1 MESFLNRY
9 RNITV
14 LLLVIFAQLILLAV
28 QVKNGRDVR
37 MIRVWSV
44 TAVSPVAQFI
54 ETVRGGTIGLVKNYI
69 TLRDMN
75 AQNRRLQAE
84 VDRLRLDNIFLKNE
98 LNTADRAKALQV
110 FQTQVRSRT
119 VAATVIGTGPG
130 ATSKVVFVDRG
141 SASGVKRGMGVVT
154 PDGIVGKVFE
164 AYPTASEV
172 LLITDPNF
180 AAGVISQKT
189 GVRGTAKG
197 TGTPLCKVD
206 YIPME
211 EKVQPGEW
219 VYTSGDDRIFPR
231 GFPVGIVK
239 VSRDAQPY
247 REVYIEPAGTQHGL
261 SDVLILVDPVHQ
273 EIPAEPPQNQQVFVA
288 PPPAQGQ
295 AGQEGTAQGAGTPPP
310 PVSGGT
316 EADKLKRLYKE
327 TGDAQG
333 HVFGEGLPGSKP
345 PDFTHL
351 GQPPQPAAPAGAS
364 KSGTPP
370 AQGAAPANPNPKT
383 AVPPGGAA
391 PKAAPAVPGAVPKSQ
406 APTPARQSLP
416 PTAGSPVSP
425 ARPGAS
431 APAGPPAAPAGQ
443 PAGTTTR

>member
-44 TAVSPVAQFI
+44 TAVSPVATVI
-54 ETVRGGTIGLVKNYI
+54 EAVRGGTIGLVRNYV
-69 TLRDMN
+69 TLRDTN
-75 AQNRRLQAE
+75 AEKRRLQTE
-84 VDRLRLDNIFLKNE
+84 VDKLRLENIFLKNE

-110 FQTQVRSRT
+110 FQTQVRSQT

-141 SASGVKRGMGVVT
+141 TASGVKRGMGVVT

-164 AYPTASEV
+164 AFPTASEV

-189 GVRGTAKG
+189 GVRGTVKG

-206 YIPME
+206 YIAQE
-211 EKVQPGEW
+211 DKIQPGEW

-239 VSRDAQPY
+239 ISRDAQPY
-247 REVYIEPAGTQHGL
+247 REVYIDPVGAQHGL

-273 EIPAEPPQNQQVFVA
+273 EIPAEPPQNQQVFLAPA
-288 PPPAQGQ
+288 PPGQPADDA
-295 AGQEGTAQGAGTPPP
+295 AGQQRA

-333 HVFGEGLPGSKP
+333 HVFGEGAPGTKP

-351 GQPPQPAAPAGAS
+351 GQQPQAPAAAGAS
-364 KSGTPP
+364 KPP
-370 AQGAAPANPNPKT
+370 SGAAPAPAQSGTPANP
-383 AVPPGGAA
+383 GAKPA
-391 PKAAPAVPGAVPKSQ
+391 TPAPAVPKNVPAIPGTAPKVQPSPGARPP
-406 APTPARQSLP
+406 AGPTIP
-416 PTAGSPVSP
+416 P
-425 ARPGAS
+425 ARPGATSPAGS
-431 APAGPPAAPAGQ
+431 APSGQ
-443 PAGTTTR
+443 PSGAPTR